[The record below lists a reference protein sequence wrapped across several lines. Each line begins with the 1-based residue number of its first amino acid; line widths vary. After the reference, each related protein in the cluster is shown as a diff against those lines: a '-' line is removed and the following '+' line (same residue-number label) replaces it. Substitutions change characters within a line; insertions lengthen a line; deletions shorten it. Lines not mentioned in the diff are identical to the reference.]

1 LLLAFH
7 NVRFLRTSLLSSLS
21 FVGQLFCVVL
31 VFSAITYVETGRTET
46 VNTVTVDGLRV
57 WRAPDHTRLVF
68 DLSAAVN
75 HKVFPLTDPSRLVI
89 DIESVTL
96 QADTSV
102 LDFTA
107 SPIASIRSGVHEKKN
122 LRIVLDLK
130 EAVQPRSFLLAR
142 NEQYGDRLVVDLYDH
157 NKETIKTVADVTSEN
172 NRRDIIVA
180 IDAGHGGEDPGAL
193 GPKRIREKKV
203 VLAISRE
210 LKKLFDRTP
219 GYKAILIRN
228 GDYYI
233 PLRKR
238 TSIAHQKR
246 ADMFISIHADA
257 FNKSS
262 AHGASVFALS
272 RRGATSETA
281 RYLAGRENRADLI
294 GGAGSVSLDDKDR
307 MLASV
312 LLDLSMTATL
322 SSSLD
327 VGAEVLK
334 SIGGIARLH
343 KKKVEQAGFVVLK
356 SPDIPSIL
364 VETGFISNP
373 TEAKRLASKHYQQK
387 MARAI
392 FQGVSRYFSN
402 NLPVGTLLAANK
414 SGADASGT
422 YNPGTYV
429 IGRGDTLS
437 GIAVRYNVTVKELLH
452 HNGLRSTRIRVGQRL
467 KIPAT

>member
-1 LLLAFH
+1 MLPSL
-7 NVRFLRTSLLSSLS
+7 NNTRFITVAVL
-21 FVGQLFCVVL
+21 FVLQLFPAARA
-31 VFSAITYVETGRTET
+31 FSETA
-46 VNTVTVDGLRV
+46 TVDGLRV

-68 DLSAAVN
+68 DLSKSVN
-75 HKVFPLTDPSRLVI
+75 HKVFPLANPDRLVI
-89 DIESVTL
+89 DIENVHLNT
-96 QADTSV
+96 DTST
-102 LDFTA
+102 LDFTS
-107 SPIASIRSGVHEKKN
+107 SPITAIRSGVHEKKS
-122 LRIVLDLK
+122 LRFVLDLK
-130 EAVQPRSFLLAR
+130 QAIRPRSFSLAS

-157 NKETIKTVADVTSEN
+157 DKEVARTVEDVTAEN
-172 NRRDIIVA
+172 NHRNIIVA
-180 IDAGHGGEDPGAL
+180 IDAGHGGEDPGAI
-193 GPKRIREKKV
+193 GPKRIQEKKV
-203 VLAISRE
+203 VLAISHE

-219 GYKAILIRN
+219 GYKAILVRT

-238 TSIAHQKR
+238 TSIARTKR
-246 ADMFISIHADA
+246 ADLLISVHADA

-294 GGAGSVSLDDKDR
+294 GGAGSVSLNDKDK

-322 SSSLD
+322 SSSLE
-327 VGAEVLK
+327 VGAEVLR
-334 SIGGIARLH
+334 SVGGVARLH

-373 TEAKRLASKHYQQK
+373 KEAKRLASRNYQQK
-387 MARAI
+387 MAQAI

-402 NLPVGTLLAANK
+402 NLPVGTLLAEQKAGSGGNK
-414 SGADASGT
+414 PSSYTIA
-422 YNPGTYV
+422 
-429 IGRGDTLS
+429 RGDTLS
-437 GIAVRYNVTVKELLH
+437 GIAVRYNVSVKELLR
-452 HNGLRSTRIRVGQRL
+452 HNGLKNTRIRVGQHL
-467 KIPAT
+467 KIPTS

>member
-1 LLLAFH
+1 MRGSKQLLTVILLLT
-7 NVRFLRTSLLSSLS
+7 L
-21 FVGQLFCVVL
+21 Q
-31 VFSAITYVETGRTET
+31 VFSASSAFSGT
-46 VNTVTVDGLRV
+46 VNGLRI

-68 DLSAAVN
+68 DLSEAVD
-75 HKVFPLTDPSRLVI
+75 HKVFPLTNPDRLVI
-89 DIESVTL
+89 DIENTKL
-96 QADTSV
+96 NAETSA
-102 LDFTA
+102 LDFTS
-107 SPIASIRSGVHEKKN
+107 SPITSIRSGVHEKKN

-130 EAVQPRSFLLAR
+130 QAVRPRSFPLAS
-142 NEQYGDRLVVDLYDH
+142 NERYGDRLVVDLYDR
-157 NKETIKTVADVTSEN
+157 NTETSKTVEDITAEN
-172 NRRDIIVA
+172 NRRDIVVA
-180 IDAGHGGEDPGAL
+180 IDAGHGGEDPGAI
-193 GPKRIREKKV
+193 GPKRIKEKKV

-219 GYKAILIRN
+219 GYKAVLVRN

-238 TSIAHQKR
+238 TSIAHKKR

-257 FNKSS
+257 FNKAS
-262 AHGASVFALS
+262 ANGASVFALS

-294 GGAGSVSLDDKDR
+294 GGAGSVRLDDKDK

-322 SSSLD
+322 SSSLE

-334 SIGGIARLH
+334 SMGGVARLH

-373 TEAKRLASKHYQQK
+373 KEAKRLASRHYQQK

-402 NLPVGTLLAANK
+402 NLPVGTLLAAQKAGGSNR
-414 SGADASGT
+414 ASGT
-422 YNPGTYV
+422 YV
-429 IGRGDTLS
+429 ISRGDTLS
-437 GIAVRYNVTVKELLH
+437 GIAVRHNVSVKSLLR
-452 HNGLRSTRIRVGQRL
+452 HNGLKDTRIRVGQRL
-467 KIPAT
+467 KIPAS

>member
-1 LLLAFH
+1 MLQRL
-7 NVRFLRTSLLSSLS
+7 NNMRFLAVALL
-21 FVGQLFCVVL
+21 FVLQLFPAAS
-31 VFSAITYVETGRTET
+31 VFSGTKSSA
-46 VNTVTVDGLRV
+46 TVDGLRI

-68 DLSAAVN
+68 DLSKVVN
-75 HKVFPLTDPSRLVI
+75 HKVFSLANPDRLVI
-89 DIESVTL
+89 DIENVRL
-96 QADTSV
+96 NAETSA
-102 LDFTA
+102 LDFTS
-107 SPIASIRSGVHEKKN
+107 SPINSLRTGVHEQKS

-130 EAVQPRSFLLAR
+130 QAIRPRSFSLAS

-157 NKETIKTVADVTSEN
+157 DKEVAKTVEDVTAEN
-172 NRRDIIVA
+172 NHRNIIVA
-180 IDAGHGGEDPGAL
+180 IDAGHGGEDPGAI
-193 GPKRIREKKV
+193 GPKRIQEKKV
-203 VLAISRE
+203 VLAISNE

-219 GYKAILIRN
+219 GYKAVLVRT

-238 TSIAHQKR
+238 SSIARKKR
-246 ADMFISIHADA
+246 ADLFISIHADA
-257 FNKSS
+257 FNKPS

-272 RRGATSETA
+272 RRGASSETA

-294 GGAGSVSLDDKDR
+294 GGAGSVSLDDKDK

-327 VGAEVLK
+327 VGSEVLK
-334 SIGGIARLH
+334 SVGGVARLH

-356 SPDIPSIL
+356 SPDVPSIL

-373 TEAKRLASKHYQQK
+373 KEAKRLASRNYQQK

-402 NLPVGTLLAANK
+402 NLPVGTLLAEQK
-414 SGADASGT
+414 VGDEGHKPSSYTIAS
-422 YNPGTYV
+422 
-429 IGRGDTLS
+429 GDTLS
-437 GIAVRYNVTVKELLH
+437 GIAVRYNVSVKALLR
-452 HNGLRSTRIRVGQRL
+452 HNGLKNTRIRVGQRL
-467 KIPAT
+467 KIPTS